1 MTCQK
6 MPGQTQCAV
15 LSHTARTSH
24 RSDLSDF
31 LRQVKGENMKK
42 KKYEFSY
49 IIYGKKNK
57 RASIL
62 TNDRVWGDLQEV
74 ASSHGESTNNMLNL
88 ILKKYLYGNMYDFG
102 EVRDYDN

>member
-1 MTCQK
+1 
-6 MPGQTQCAV
+6 
-15 LSHTARTSH
+15 
-24 RSDLSDF
+24 
-31 LRQVKGENMKK
+31 MKK

-102 EVRDYDN
+102 EVRDYDD